1 MGDESQYINAGAGVV
16 TIGASYIATELSV
29 QNGVTYQIGTQF
41 TAAVTTTLASG
52 QVILA
57 SNTTTTDMP
66 EKCQDE
72 LAKLAASILLGVTSA
87 FENSAFAEKET
98 K

>member
-1 MGDESQYINAGAGVV
+1 
-16 TIGASYIATELSV
+16 
-29 QNGVTYQIGTQF
+29 
-41 TAAVTTTLASG
+41 
-52 QVILA
+52 
-57 SNTTTTDMP
+57 MP

-72 LAKLAASILLGVTSA
+72 LVKLAASILLGVTSA

>member
-1 MGDESQYINAGAGVV
+1 MGDESQYINAGVGVV

-72 LAKLAASILLGVTSA
+72 LVKLAASILLGVTSA